1 MVQENEPWTQ
11 ISNKTNLRQSLKS
24 KCMNKI
30 CNINFFYYLL
40 KGRLEKTFFLEK
52 FFFEQAKLQWQNK
65 IYFLDKRSLKRC
77 HDFYAKTR
85 VFIYFLL
92 LFFFNKFK
100 GFTCSK
106 GFFL

>member
-1 MVQENEPWTQ
+1 
-11 ISNKTNLRQSLKS
+11 
-24 KCMNKI
+24 MNKI

-40 KGRLEKTFFLEK
+40 KGRLKKNIFFRK
-52 FFFEQAKLQWQNK
+52 VFFEQAKLQWQNK
-65 IYFLDKRSLKRC
+65 FYFLDKRSLKRC

-85 VFIYFLL
+85 VFFLY
-92 LFFFNKFK
+92 NKFK